1 MKRTYLRHIGW
12 NKFIQSF
19 ISLTNLISD
28 HTVTRPLMNFGLED
42 LLQSSISKFL
52 VVNVISKTMMKIL
65 ANMMI
70 GLMKVFSWVM
80 LQIVK
85 GTDATIKDCIN

>member
-1 MKRTYLRHIGW
+1 
-12 NKFIQSF
+12 
-19 ISLTNLISD
+19 
-28 HTVTRPLMNFGLED
+28 MNFGLED
-42 LLQSSISKFL
+42 LLQSNISKFL

-70 GLMKVFSWVM
+70 GIMKVFSWVM

-85 GTDATIKDCIN
+85 GTDSTIKDFIN